1 MYQFF
6 FSVFAA
12 VSLLCG
18 HTIIVV
24 EGASQYDSFQ
34 ALAFSVYTGPA
45 ALCISP
51 SGKNTTEDG
60 DTNVFRS
67 LIEDDAQQQDDDDDI
82 IEPSLSCYDALYSDC
97 SGSKR
102 VTFSITDLFNET
114 ESFDLC
120 FDYLNPDCGCS
131 IDEDNGKG
139 YCESGL
145 GYSKTESYTTD
156 DMIVEKVLLRCYV
169 GKTLE
174 TEDASGRV
182 QIMEDAIDKAYEMSD
197 YKNDSS
203 VLKIFNAP
211 EFFFRGHD
219 GAYKMTATTW
229 NESAIFSIG
238 DDLTQYVLDE
248 KFKDFLF
255 VFGTIVSTST
265 DNDITDGIQEYQNF
279 ALIVKGGSNGGRFLV
294 PKRYVSPID
303 FLSGNDR
310 VENPYET
317 HLSYSTTIFVQIG
330 NQLKNDYNF
339 SVVDS
344 NWLMNDDILFSV
356 EICLDHANKQAL
368 IHSTPTPD
376 TSKSVRYGTDPQFL
390 AQISL
395 VTSAGMEVTT
405 DSLVLVPNGSIFLQ
419 DGLNTGA
426 NQVLSCYPINDPFTG
441 DEIDVK
447 WNTDCAEKP
456 QKFLV
461 PTTTLPLFK
470 TSEYESDEAAL
481 FKSLFSVYGQA
492 FGMNLLPTISVYKPI
507 PIAPRSTSSKS
518 GGSILQCGWLLM
530 SMLVVVSFNLL

>member
-12 VSLLCG
+12 VSFLCG

-60 DTNVFRS
+60 IFRS
-67 LIEDDAQQQDDDDDI
+67 LIEDDDGI

-102 VTFSITDLFNET
+102 VTLYITDLFNAT

-120 FDYLNPDCGCS
+120 LDYLNPDCGCS
-131 IDEDNGKG
+131 IDEDNDKG

-145 GYSKTESYTTD
+145 GYSKKKSNTTD
-156 DMIVEKVLLRCYV
+156 DAIVEKEQLMCYV

-294 PKRYVSPID
+294 PKRYVSHID

-310 VENPYET
+310 VENPYDT
-317 HLSYSTTIFVQIG
+317 HQSYSNTIFVQIG

-344 NWLMNDDILFSV
+344 KFV
-356 EICLDHANKQAL
+356 L
-368 IHSTPTPD
+368 IMQ
-376 TSKSVRYGTDPQFL
+376 TSKR
-390 AQISL
+390 
-395 VTSAGMEVTT
+395 
-405 DSLVLVPNGSIFLQ
+405 
-419 DGLNTGA
+419 
-426 NQVLSCYPINDPFTG
+426 
-441 DEIDVK
+441 
-447 WNTDCAEKP
+447 
-456 QKFLV
+456 
-461 PTTTLPLFK
+461 
-470 TSEYESDEAAL
+470 
-481 FKSLFSVYGQA
+481 
-492 FGMNLLPTISVYKPI
+492 
-507 PIAPRSTSSKS
+507 
-518 GGSILQCGWLLM
+518 
-530 SMLVVVSFNLL
+530 